1 MSENEL
7 ELVRGSGNVY
17 RDLGRPEAGLAQA
30 RAVTAAK
37 IIRILDER
45 GLSLRDAESLTGVAR
60 SEFSRIRNTQLRRFT
75 LDRLIGILGK
85 LDENVEMSVSFKTRK
100 PSPANARSRAA

>member
-17 RDLGRPEAGLAQA
+17 RDLGRPDSGLAQA
-30 RAVTAAK
+30 RAIVAAK

-45 GLSLRDAESLTGVAR
+45 GLSIREAGRLTGVAH

-85 LDENVEMSVSFKTRK
+85 LDREVEMKVTFKFRK
-100 PSPANARSRAA
+100 LPARAARSAA

>member
-1 MSENEL
+1 MSKDEV

-17 RDLGRPEAGLAQA
+17 RDFGRPDAGLAQA
-30 RAVTAAK
+30 RAIIAAK
-37 IIRILDER
+37 IICVLDER
-45 GLSLRDAESLTGVAR
+45 ELSTRDAERLTGVAH

-85 LDENVEMSVSFKTRK
+85 LDEDVEVNVTISPREHGS
-100 PSPANARSRAA
+100 SPAPHVV